1 MYKINNYEF
10 NAFKLIAHM
19 HHSNYAVL
27 ENAKGSGIKYCPHLS
42 FDDEF
47 FILRELDHKQIP
59 KAHDYGRGMLYKDG
73 KEVLNQYFIILD
85 NMGRADF
92 MAYYKGKVEK
102 DFAANLKNII
112 KCFISTCDP
121 LDCLHSL
128 NYVHTDLKP
137 GHLMLDPDSN
147 TVSFV
152 DFELTIKNS
161 GLIKGFSKDY
171 AAPEH
176 EELLKLLK
184 DAPPNVPLE
193 AIANDI
199 AIDQRADIY
208 SLGTIMFEILTLKK
222 WAEAKTAAR
231 EINNLIPQKL
241 EKIIMAM
248 VEKKP
253 DNRISTVKELK
264 RALQNIL

>member
-1 MYKINNYEF
+1 MYKINDYEF
-10 NAFKLIAHM
+10 NAFKLIARM

-27 ENAKGSGIKYCPHLS
+27 ENTAGSGIKYCPHLS

-59 KAHDYGRGMLYKDG
+59 KAHDYGRAMLYKDD
-73 KEVLNQYFIILD
+73 KEVLNQHFIVLD
-85 NMGRADF
+85 NMGSADF
-92 MAYYKGKVEK
+92 VAYYRKRVKE
-102 DFAANLKNII
+102 DFDANLTDII
-112 KCFISTCDP
+112 ECFISTCDP
-121 LDCLHSL
+121 LGCLHSL

-152 DFELTIKNS
+152 DFELAIKNC

-171 AAPEH
+171 ASPEH
-176 EELLKLLK
+176 AELLQLLK
-184 DAPPNVPLE
+184 DAPKNVPLE
-193 AIANDI
+193 ALANDI

-208 SLGTIMFEILTLKK
+208 SLGAIMFEILTLKK
-222 WAEAKTAAR
+222 WKEAKTAAR
-231 EINNLIPQKL
+231 EINNAIPREL

-248 VEKKP
+248 VEEKP
-253 DNRISTVKELK
+253 ENRITTVKALK
-264 RALQNIL
+264 RAFQNLL